1 MVYTSKSLN
10 PSKSPYSIDNTALAP
25 AWIAPQPLHPLP
37 LHPQPTGFLQ
47 VSAPNMS
54 EKQNRVLGKQ
64 WISHDFPGEDRKKSS
79 PHIQK
84 SSKISSGTS
93 LEHPFWSNT
102 STPRT
107 LPSHRVA
114 SSSSTTKPN
123 LGLKQ

>member
-64 WISHDFPGEDRKKSS
+64 WKTMDFP
-79 PHIQK
+79 
-84 SSKISSGTS
+84 
-93 LEHPFWSNT
+93 
-102 STPRT
+102 
-107 LPSHRVA
+107 
-114 SSSSTTKPN
+114 
-123 LGLKQ
+123 